1 MQSSSA
7 INFLLHQVLFVIKSI
22 ALLITILPSITVFK
36 LSVILITL
44 NMSDKMLL
52 FQKYTQSVKIM
63 KNLHTSMCT
72 CQLIASGLY
81 FSHSSLFKL

>member
-36 LSVILITL
+36 LSVILITF
-44 NMSDKMLL
+44 MSDKMLL

-81 FSHSSLFKL
+81 FSHSSLFKF